1 MVGLIGFDQL
11 GLDRLAAHFRTR
23 YVDRGLLPNVQLLV
37 AREGEIVHR
46 SSAGTARAD
55 GTPLSEDAIFRIASM
70 TKPLTALAFMAL
82 VEEGRVALDDPVAS
96 IIPEFA
102 DLGVFESGGGGVPW
116 ITRPAPPMRMIDLLR
131 HTSGLTYGFLNRT
144 NVDAA
149 YRAARLLSPGGER
162 DDDAF
167 VAALAELPL
176 EFAPGTAWNYSVST
190 DVLGIV
196 VARLEGAALDEV
208 LRRRLLAPLG
218 MIDTF
223 FHCPPDKVDRLTD
236 AWMMTPGGARVIDHG
251 ADGRATREPVLKAG
265 GGGLLSTIADYHRF
279 CAMMLAGGTLDGAR
293 VIGRK
298 TIELMTRNH
307 LPGGA
312 DLAAVARAPIADSG
326 SGGTGFGLGVAVTT
340 DPARTMVP
348 GSAGEYFWSG
358 IYSTQFFIDPVE
370 RIHAILMTQQ
380 MPVPTI
386 AVRRDFRTMVY
397 AALE

>member
-1 MVGLIGFDQL
+1 MVHVGGFDER
-11 GLDRLAAHFRTR
+11 GLDRLAAHFRIR
-23 YVDRGLLPNVQLLV
+23 YVERGLLPNVQLLV
-37 AREGEIVHR
+37 AREGEVVHR
-46 SSAGTARAD
+46 SSTGTARAD

-70 TKPLTALAFMAL
+70 TKPLTAIAFVAL
-82 VEEGRVALDDPVAS
+82 VEEGRVALDDPVTS
-96 IIPEFA
+96 IIPEF
-102 DLGVFESGGGGVPW
+102 DSLGVFESGGGDVPW
-116 ITRPAPPMRMIDLLR
+116 VTRPAPPMRMIDLLR

-196 VARLEGAALDEV
+196 VARLEGAPLDEV
-208 LRRRLLAPLG
+208 LRRRILAPLG
-218 MIDTF
+218 MDDTF
-223 FHCPPDKVDRLTD
+223 FHCPPEKIDRLTD
-236 AWMMTPGGARVIDHG
+236 AWLMTPGGAKVIDRG
-251 ADGRATREPVLKAG
+251 ADGRATREPLLKAG

-279 CAMMLAGGTLDGAR
+279 CAMMLAGGMLDGAR

-312 DLAAVARAPIADSG
+312 DLATLARAPIADSG
-326 SGGTGFGLGVAVTT
+326 SGGTGFGLGVAVTV

-380 MPVPTI
+380 MPVPSI
-386 AVRRDFRTMVY
+386 PVRRDFRTLVY
-397 AALE
+397 AALT

>member
-1 MVGLIGFDQL
+1 VE
-11 GLDRLAAHFRTR
+11 
-23 YVDRGLLPNVQLLV
+23 RGLLPNVQLLV
-37 AREGEIVHR
+37 AREGEVVHR
-46 SSAGTARAD
+46 SSTGTARAD

-70 TKPLTALAFMAL
+70 TKPLTAIAFMAL

-96 IIPEFA
+96 VIPAFGG
-102 DLGVFESGGGGVPW
+102 LNVFESGGGEVPW
-116 ITRPAPPMRMIDLLR
+116 VTRPAPPMRMIDLLR
-131 HTSGLTYGFLNRT
+131 HTSGLTYGFLNRS

-167 VAALAELPL
+167 VAALSEMPL

-196 VARLEGAALDEV
+196 VARLEGASLDEV
-208 LRRRLLAPLG
+208 LRRRILAPLG
-218 MIDTF
+218 MSNTF
-223 FHCPPDKVDRLTD
+223 FHCPPEQVDRLTD
-236 AWMMTPGGARVIDHG
+236 AWLMTPGGAKVIDRG
-251 ADGRATREPVLKAG
+251 ADGRATREPLFKSG

-326 SGGTGFGLGVAVTT
+326 SGGTGFGLGVAVTI

-380 MPVPTI
+380 MPVPSI
-386 AVRRDFRTMVY
+386 PLRRDFRTLVY
-397 AALE
+397 AALT

>member
-1 MVGLIGFDQL
+1 MDGFDEDRL
-11 GLDRLAAHFRTR
+11 RRLAAHFRTR
-23 YVDRGLLPNVQLLV
+23 YVDRGMLPHVQLLV
-37 AREGEIVHR
+37 AREGRIVHR
-46 SSAGTARAD
+46 SGAGTARSD
-55 GTPLSEDAIFRIASM
+55 GTPLRDDAIFRIASM
-70 TKPLTALAFMAL
+70 TKPLTAVAFMAL
-82 VEEGRVALDDPVAS
+82 VEEGRVALDDPVADV
-96 IIPEFA
+96 IPEFA
-102 DLGVFESGGGGVPW
+102 DLRVFESGGGDVPW

-131 HTSGLTYGFLNRT
+131 HTSGLTYGFLSRT

-167 VAALAELPL
+167 VAALAQIPL

-196 VARLEGAALDEV
+196 VARLEGTTLDTV
-208 LRRRLLAPLG
+208 LQRRILAPLG
-218 MIDTF
+218 MDDTF

-236 AWMMTPGGARVIDHG
+236 AWMMTPAGAKVIDRG
-251 ADGRATREPVLKAG
+251 SDGRATREPLLKAG
-265 GGGLLSTIADYHRF
+265 GGGLLSTTGDYHRF
-279 CAMMLAGGTLDGAR
+279 CAMMLGGGVLDGAR

-298 TIELMTRNH
+298 TIDLMTRNH

-312 DLAAVARAPIADSG
+312 DLATIARAPIADSG
-326 SGGTGFGLGVAVTT
+326 SGGTGFGLGVAVTV

-380 MPVPTI
+380 MPVPSI
-386 AVRRDFRTMVY
+386 PVRRDFRTMVY
-397 AALE
+397 AALA